1 MSGVIRL
8 VSLNQLLGEMD
19 KGMVREFEID
29 QLAKFLNI
37 LNAETERGVPLTAA
51 AMLDDTLNE
60 ILENFFAD
68 NSESQRLLSGFNAP
82 LGTFSSRIS
91 ACYALALIGDD
102 EYQELTTVRKI
113 RNKFAHRW
121 ESNSF
126 EDDSVRNL
134 CHNFPWRGPSEYE
147 ADASARNRFSTAV
160 SMLLVDFMWRV
171 RLVSKEKREAKS
183 WPNRA
188 RP

>member
-1 MSGVIRL
+1 MSRDI
-8 VSLNQLLGEMD
+8 E
-19 KGMVREFEID
+19 REPEID

-51 AMLDDTLNE
+51 AMLDDVLNE
-60 ILENFFAD
+60 ILEAFFAD
-68 NSESQRLLSGFNAP
+68 NAESQRLLSSFNAP

-91 ACYALALIGDD
+91 ACYALALIGND
-102 EYQELTTVRKI
+102 ELQELTTIRKI

-126 EDDSVRNL
+126 DDDSVRDLCGNL
-134 CHNFPWRGPSEYE
+134 PWRGPSEYE
-147 ADASARNRFSTAV
+147 AEASARSRFSTAV

-171 RLVSKEKREAKS
+171 RLVINEKRQVKS